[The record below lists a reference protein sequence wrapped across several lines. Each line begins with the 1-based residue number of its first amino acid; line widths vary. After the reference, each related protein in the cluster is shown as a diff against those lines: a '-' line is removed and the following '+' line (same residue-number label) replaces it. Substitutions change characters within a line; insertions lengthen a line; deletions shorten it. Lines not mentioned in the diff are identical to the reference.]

1 MKVVD
6 LEADGQTVSVDGFRL
21 KDLDKW
27 LTTGGGAADIIAHAA
42 SRCNLNCRFCYN
54 KYEPATL
61 KHEVRTPEEEHQE
74 IKERITRYVPGS
86 KLNIFPTM
94 GSPAEALA
102 HPHILDILIE
112 LRRKTKEIFRIPT
125 NGSTLNPGMIQKL
138 VPLKPIYIDISLNSS
153 SPERRAWLMQDPEPM
168 IALNALGHLKTVEI
182 PFTVVIVPWPFPS
195 TELMIDDLKETIA
208 FAKTFDPALIQ
219 ISLPGYGRSSSSKE
233 LFNHNQVWNK
243 IRTTTQELRPHT
255 DCPLVIRPGLYE
267 EADYPSRVNDPLVTG
282 VIKGS
287 PACLAGIRAG
297 DRILKVNGLPV
308 KNRPQTRVLL
318 RTIHESDLSTT
329 SLTVKRAKEPVDLEV
344 DLRKFNY
351 PYARLSATQLGIVF
365 ASSGIPEEWIERL
378 KEIIISRQGREV
390 LLFSSSLVKPV
401 LEKILSE
408 RGFIPDI
415 NLYIRVPRNRY
426 FGGNIFMGDLLVVAD
441 FISAIEEFIN
451 NEKIQPDLVL
461 IPSSPF
467 HLSGWGR
474 DMVGRVYL
482 EIERQTKIPVALV
495 ECETIFD

>member
-1 MKVVD
+1 
-6 LEADGQTVSVDGFRL
+6 
-21 KDLDKW
+21 
-27 LTTGGGAADIIAHAA
+27 
-42 SRCNLNCRFCYN
+42 
-54 KYEPATL
+54 
-61 KHEVRTPEEEHQE
+61 
-74 IKERITRYVPGS
+74 
-86 KLNIFPTM
+86 
-94 GSPAEALA
+94 
-102 HPHILDILIE
+102 
-112 LRRKTKEIFRIPT
+112 
-125 NGSTLNPGMIQKL
+125 
-138 VPLKPIYIDISLNSS
+138 
-153 SPERRAWLMQDPEPM
+153 MQDPEPM